1 MPDLRL
7 SAPRGFNRRAGR
19 AGPEKG
25 LLGSAGSGAPW
36 VGRGRAGSVGGGM
49 MPPGL
54 TALLA
59 VVIAMVGVGVAAA
72 QGPAGAAER
81 LDPVAALETHK
92 QVSQWLEAWETPTEA
107 PLPEGCF
114 GVWVG
119 IRFAG
124 RPMGAASVVDASRL
138 TGAGTSPDGAVA
150 DVPTLRVLPAAV
162 RRAMGA
168 ALESAGGQEDPD
180 VRADR
185 QQSFLESPFRTLELD
200 LAHSPVRI
208 RGTSLDRVMLSVRPG
223 IDGLLLRR
231 QGESFVI
238 FPAEMLAFD
247 MRPASAIVSLL
258 AQSGVAMESLDTEI
272 ANSTIRVWKFQTLHL
287 AQATRF
293 AAPTF
298 LDRGSRPIPLDAIDE
313 AEIGRLAEEA
323 AAYLMRSTLAFPD
336 ESGRLMLLGD
346 YAPHTDRRLQE
357 RATFAE
363 HALASLA
370 LFEYSRTAAAGA
382 VNAGRARAAAV
393 GLLTMLAGEEATR
406 QAVAAEA
413 RAAAL
418 VCLAARRLN
427 ESERTADLDLL
438 IEEAHRTA
446 LRACVGPAGFDPE
459 LSPEDRALVA
469 AAVATRQVVDA
480 AWLSIGLDLQPLG
493 MPWIVFAE
501 VEAAQSPQ
509 PIPTLPALAALR
521 TRIWSRQEGRD
532 AVERGV
538 EADLVGAIAYRP
550 TQPPDWQ
557 TAHLAAG
564 LALMLGDPRC
574 TSAEARVGEILH
586 LQRTFRYLRQLQV
599 RDVDRYRLRNPDLAL
614 GGIRAALWD
623 QTMPTAASA
632 MTLLAAAEMLRSLDR
647 LREAADKPQPPP
659 AN

>member
-7 SAPRGFNRRAGR
+7 SALRGFNRRAGR
-19 AGPEKG
+19 AGPGKG
-25 LLGSAGSGAPW
+25 LVRSAGSGAPW

-59 VVIAMVGVGVAAA
+59 VVMAMVGVGVAAA

-150 DVPTLRVLPAAV
+150 DVPTRRVLPAAV

-168 ALESAGGQEDPD
+168 AFESAGGEDDPD

-185 QQSFLESPFRTLELD
+185 QQSFLDSPFRTLELD

-208 RGTSLDRVMLSVRPG
+208 RGTSLDRVMLGVRPG
-223 IDGLLLRR
+223 IDGLLMRR
-231 QGESFVI
+231 HGESFVV

-247 MRPASAIVSLL
+247 MRPASALVSLL
-258 AQSGVAMESLDTEI
+258 AQAGVAMETLDAEI

-287 AQATRF
+287 AQATRV
-293 AAPTF
+293 APPTF
-298 LDRGSRPIPLDAIDE
+298 LDRGSRLVPLDAIDE
-313 AEIGRLAEEA
+313 EEIAVLAKEA
-323 AAYLMRSTLAFPD
+323 AEYLMRSTLAFPD
-336 ESGRLMLLGD
+336 QSGRVMLLGD

-363 HALASLA
+363 HALAALA
-370 LFEYSRTAAAGA
+370 LLEYSRASAAGGA
-382 VNAGRARAAAV
+382 MSARARAAAM
-393 GLLTMLAGEEATR
+393 GLLTMLAREEATR
-406 QAVAAEA
+406 VAVAAEA
-413 RAAAL
+413 RASAL
-418 VCLAARRLN
+418 VCLAARRLVQ
-427 ESERTADLDLL
+427 SERSADLNLL
-438 IEEAHRTA
+438 IEEAGRA
-446 LRACVGPAGFDPE
+446 VSRACIGPSGFDPD
-459 LSPEDRALVA
+459 LSPEERSLVA
-469 AAVATRQVVDA
+469 AAASSREVVDA
-480 AWLSIGLDLQPLG
+480 AWLSTGLELQSLA
-493 MPWIVFAE
+493 MPWIAIAE
-501 VEAAQSPQ
+501 IEAASAED

-521 TRIWSRQEGRD
+521 ERIWSRQEGRD
-532 AVERGV
+532 AAARSV
-538 EADLVGAIAYRP
+538 EADLVGAVAYRP

-557 TAHLAAG
+557 AAYLVAG
-564 LALMLGDPRC
+564 LAIMLGDERC
-574 TSAEARVGEILH
+574 TPADSSVAQILN
-586 LQRTFRYLRQLQV
+586 LQRAMRYLRQLQV
-599 RDVDRYRLRNPDLAL
+599 REVDRYRLRNPEMAL
-614 GGIRAALWD
+614 GGIRSSLWD

-647 LREAADKPQPPP
+647 LRPPADKPAP
-659 AN
+659 AAN